1 MTNCIK
7 TKKRK
12 RIIIENMDGT
22 IEEFKEGILF
32 TFLPDEYNNE
42 VNFVAKHINTKGK
55 LDKYVRGLAYAS
67 VHMIDNLDDLKEIY
81 DDHE

>member
-1 MTNCIK
+1 MANCIK

-22 IEEFKEGILF
+22 REEFKEGILF

-55 LDKYVRGLAYAS
+55 LDIYDAS
-67 VHMIDNLDDLKEIY
+67 IHMIDNLDDLKEIY